1 MADTIQIPNL
11 VVLASVTLGGMG
23 GTLHGMRKNMDV
35 FGTLLVGVV
44 TALGAGVL
52 RDLAIA
58 RTPVFLYSGLIG
70 YAILGGIGGYLL
82 GRMLKYMNRLVFIL
96 DTALIGVWVV
106 LGAQLALLAG
116 LSNVSAI
123 TIGALSAIGGGVIR
137 DVLCRDTP
145 TAFSPVQF
153 DAGTAAVTSILY
165 VALVSLVPTWGIAEW
180 VAIIAAALLRAAA
193 LHFRW
198 HLPSA
203 VELSER
209 IRGRPSSYDPAT
221 GTITRITPTMRF
233 E

>member
-1 MADTIQIPNL
+1 MSDTIQIPDL

-23 GTLHGMRKNMDV
+23 GALHAMRKDMDV

-52 RDLAIA
+52 RDLAIG
-58 RTPVFLYSGLIG
+58 RTPVFLYSNLIG
-70 YAILGGIGGYLL
+70 YAILGGIGGYIL
-82 GRMLKYMNRLVFIL
+82 GRLLDYVNRLVFIL

-116 LSNVSAI
+116 LTPISAI
-123 TIGALSAIGGGVIR
+123 VIGALSAVGGGVIR

-153 DAGTAAVTSILY
+153 DAAAGALASILY
-165 VALVSLVPTWGIAEW
+165 VAIATWFPNFGIPEVLAIVS
-180 VAIIAAALLRAAA
+180 AAALRGLALRY
-193 LHFRW
+193 RW

-209 IRGRPSSYDPAT
+209 LRGRTVNYDAAT
-221 GTITRITPTMRF
+221 GTITRITPSMVV